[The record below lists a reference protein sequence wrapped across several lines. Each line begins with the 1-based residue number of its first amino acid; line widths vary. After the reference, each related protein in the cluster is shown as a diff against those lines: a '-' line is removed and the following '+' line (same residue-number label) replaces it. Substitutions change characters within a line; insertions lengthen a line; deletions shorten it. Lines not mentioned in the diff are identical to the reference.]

1 MPRSRSINQDD
12 LRNHNLSVVL
22 TTLLQSDSPMS
33 RAQLAKSTGLTK
45 ATMSLL
51 SDILLT
57 NEVVEELDPQ
67 QKTGNGRPST
77 PLAFRPGCWVGIG
90 MQINT
95 DGYGYT
101 VTDIAGETVMEEWID
116 KSMTGTTPDDA
127 FAALDELLRPVE
139 ATLKRRNYRIVGA
152 ELALPGLIAEL
163 EDGDQ
168 RLLMAPN
175 LGWEN
180 LDLHRFEVMR
190 RLEAGSDNE
199 ANLAAIAQIPGYA
212 SCRPTAQVK
221 DVAEMT
227 HADRSTTEP
236 RPDETLSPED
246 SFLYIS
252 TDVGVG
258 GAFVRAG
265 SLVRGDHG
273 FAGEIGH
280 VSVDMNGPACRCGRR
295 GCLEMYAGRR
305 ELVRNAGI
313 ADGDDAVQGRYV
325 KELHDRW
332 RAGDDRAVYAI
343 DQALNAMASAA
354 SSAINMLD
362 VDTIVLGGFW
372 SVFGSDLAARLRE
385 RVVPWVLARHAFDL
399 RVLSC
404 SSLERPALRGAA
416 AFGLRR
422 LIERPME
429 YLDI

>member
-45 ATMSLL
+45 ATLSLL

-57 NEVVEELDPQ
+57 NEVVEELDPL
-67 QKTGNGRPST
+67 QKSGNGRPST

-101 VTDIAGETVMEEWID
+101 VTDIAGETVMGEWED
-116 KSMTGTTPDDA
+116 RSMTGVTPDEA
-127 FAALDELLRPVE
+127 FAALDELLLPAE

-152 ELALPGLIAEL
+152 GLALPGLIADLGAGE
-163 EDGDQ
+163 Q

-175 LGWEN
+175 LGWTDI
-180 LDLHRFEVMR
+180 DLHQYDVVR
-190 RLEAGSDNE
+190 RLEALADNE

-212 SCRPTAQVK
+212 SCRPTAQVE
-221 DVAEMT
+221 DVARE
-227 HADRSTTEP
+227 TE
-236 RPDETLSPED
+236 RERAEESGRLEEALSPND

-258 GAFVRAG
+258 GAFVRSG

-273 FAGEIGH
+273 FAGELGH
-280 VSVDMNGPACRCGRR
+280 VSVDMNGPQCRCGRR

-305 ELVRNAGI
+305 ELVRAAGI
-313 ADGDDAVQGRYV
+313 ADGDEAVQGRYV
-325 KELHDRW
+325 QELHDRW
-332 RAGDDRAVYAI
+332 RDGDDRAVNAI

-354 SSAINMLD
+354 ATVINVLD

-372 SVFGSDLAARLRE
+372 SVFGEDLAARLRE
-385 RVVPWVLARHAFDL
+385 RVTPQLLAGGSIDL

-404 SSLERPALRGAA
+404 ASDEHPALHGAA
-416 AFGLRR
+416 AYGLRR
-422 LIERPME
+422 FIERPMD
-429 YLDI
+429 YMDL

>member
-1 MPRSRSINQDD
+1 MSRSRSINQDD

-22 TTLLQSDSPMS
+22 TTLLQSDAPMS

-67 QKTGNGRPST
+67 QKAGNGRPST

-101 VTDIAGETVMEEWID
+101 VTDIAGETVMGEWVD
-116 KSMTGTTPDDA
+116 RPMTGVTPDEA
-127 FAALDELLRPVE
+127 FAALDELLLPAE
-139 ATLKRRNYRIVGA
+139 ATLKRRNYRIVGTG
-152 ELALPGLIAEL
+152 LALPGLIAGQGTGE
-163 EDGDQ
+163 Q

-175 LGWEN
+175 LGWTN
-180 LDLHRFEVMR
+180 IDLHQYDAVR
-190 RLEAGSDNE
+190 RLEALADNE

-212 SCRPTAQVK
+212 SCRPTAQVE
-221 DVAEMT
+221 DVARET
-227 HADRSTTEP
+227 EREHADEDA
-236 RPDETLSPED
+236 RPGETLSPND

-258 GAFVRAG
+258 GAFVRSGA
-265 SLVRGDHG
+265 LVRGDHG
-273 FAGEIGH
+273 FAGELGH
-280 VSVDMNGPACRCGRR
+280 VSVDMNGPQCRCGRR

-305 ELVRNAGI
+305 ELVRAAGI
-313 ADGDDAVQGRYV
+313 ADGDEAVQSRYV
-325 KELHDRW
+325 QELHDRW
-332 RAGDDRAVYAI
+332 RDGDGKAASAI
-343 DQALNAMASAA
+343 DQALNAMASVAA
-354 SSAINMLD
+354 TVINVLD

-372 SVFGSDLAARLRE
+372 SVFGEELAARLRE
-385 RVVPWVLARHAFDL
+385 RVVPQILAGGSIDL

-404 SSLERPALRGAA
+404 ASQEHPALHGAA
-416 AFGLRR
+416 AYGLRR
-422 LIERPME
+422 FIERPMDF
-429 YLDI
+429 LDI